1 MPSAGPD
8 SLVFEKTPDYMAVPI
23 VPKRIFEM
31 KPDVKLI
38 VATCDSVKRAFSNY
52 LHLTSVERPMDE
64 VAPGVQLVMN
74 STFDEAIFVA
84 LKNSIGEEKA
94 NLIFEKPEEINEKK
108 REEIRETFTSFAS
121 KIWDDNKKFP
131 MPEGL
136 LGRASKLYFH
146 DESFICYL
154 PQITR
159 FTTQK
164 ARFK

>member
-38 VATCDSVKRAFSNY
+38 VATCDPVKRAFSNY
-52 LHLTSVERPMDE
+52 LHLTSVERPIDE
-64 VAPGVQLVMN
+64 VAPGVQFVMN

-136 LGRASKLYFH
+136 LGRA
-146 DESFICYL
+146 
-154 PQITR
+154 
-159 FTTQK
+159 
-164 ARFK
+164 